1 MAVVHEGEP
10 VLQVRQQVTE
20 KPFSQAAGLFQ
31 CTLRPVVYVV
41 YTTTYD
47 LAFLRL
53 GWFSTA
59 RQKRLKDPDAT
70 YLSVVFIMS
79 NLSLPAILGGL
90 PKCSSVSSR

>member
-10 VLQVRQQVTE
+10 VLQVGQQVTE

-53 GWFSTA
+53 GWLGA
-59 RQKRLKDPDAT
+59 AWQERLR
-70 YLSVVFIMS
+70 IHM
-79 NLSLPAILGGL
+79 
-90 PKCSSVSSR
+90 

>member
-47 LAFLRL
+47 LVFLRL
-53 GWFSTA
+53 GWLGTVG
-59 RQKRLKDPDAT
+59 QKSSRIQDSNGDLPIC
-70 YLSVVFIMS
+70 SVHFV
-79 NLSLPAILGGL
+79 NLSLLGG
-90 PKCSSVSSR
+90 